1 MKSNLPSVLVL
12 SASEL
17 ELHLK
22 RPLFK
27 DMIHIKGS
35 KEVYVAM
42 KAFIDPERICHKEFF
57 WIMLLTSANRVVGI
71 AEVASGGT
79 NGVHINLKEI
89 FQFILLTN
97 ASGFIAVHNHPSGN
111 LNPSVSDRN
120 ITKKLQKLARLIDS
134 NLVDHLI
141 VSQEGYYSFSDD
153 HSL

>member
-22 RPLFK
+22 RSLFE
-27 DMIHIKGS
+27 DMIHIKSS
-35 KEVYVAM
+35 KDVYKTM
-42 KAFIDPERICHKEFF
+42 KSYINLKRICHKEFF
-57 WIMLLTSANRVVGI
+57 WLMLLSCANRVVGI
-71 AEVASGGT
+71 TEVASGGT

-97 ASGFIAVHNHPSGN
+97 ASGFIAIHNHPSGN
-111 LNPSVSDRN
+111 LKPSASDHK
-120 ITKKLQKLARLIDS
+120 ITKKLQKLAKLIDS

-141 VSQEGYYSFSDD
+141 VSQEGYFSFSDN
-153 HSL
+153 HAL